1 MAVVGSTIL
10 IDFHITENT
19 DIDTVR
25 GVVRRN
31 ETQVATDL
39 AGQIERTV
47 REIAVDSLDGE
58 GVGDFSLSI
67 DLELVTGRVPGA
79 PRERI
84 SVTID
89 FEGENSVVAAID
101 DAVTPPVQAQLAD
114 ALEAA
119 SLDVLQQHNLRDDV
133 QVTVSVTP
141 IQFR

>member
-25 GVVRRN
+25 GVVRHN
-31 ETQVATDL
+31 ETQVSTDL
-39 AGQIERTV
+39 AGRIERTV
-47 REIAVDSLDGE
+47 RDVATESLDGAD
-58 GVGDFSLSI
+58 VGDHSVSI

-84 SVTID
+84 SVTLD

-101 DAVTPPVQAQLAD
+101 DAVTPPDRARLAD
-114 ALEAA
+114 ALEEAT
-119 SLDVLQQHNLRDDV
+119 LNVLHQHNLRDDV
-133 QVTVSVTP
+133 EVMVSVTP

>member
-10 IDFHITENT
+10 VDFHITENT
-19 DIDTVR
+19 DIETVR

-31 ETQVATDL
+31 ETEVSTDL
-39 AGQIERTV
+39 AGRIERTV
-47 REIAVDSLDGE
+47 REKTTETLDDE
-58 GVGDFSLSI
+58 GVGDYSLSI
-67 DLELVTGRVPGA
+67 DVDLVTGRVPGA

-84 SVTID
+84 TTILD

-101 DAVTPPVQAQLAD
+101 DAVTPPDRAQLAD

-119 SLDVLQQHNLRDDV
+119 ALDVLQQHNLRDDV